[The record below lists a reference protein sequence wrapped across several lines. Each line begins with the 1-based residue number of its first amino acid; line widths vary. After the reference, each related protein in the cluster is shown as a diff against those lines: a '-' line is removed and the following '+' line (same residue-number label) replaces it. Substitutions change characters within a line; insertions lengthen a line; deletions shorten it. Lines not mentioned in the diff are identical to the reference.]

1 MKITSLLILTFCI
14 SFSAFS
20 QTDSLLL
27 SLSTE
32 EQTPLLPEKM
42 LFTQR
47 MIWGEK
53 GLARTAN
60 LYELTPESRTKE
72 LKLRRTMLVT
82 HQVLGFATLAG
93 MVAQGIVGAQLYK
106 NGGRDLRDVHEGL
119 AALVNTTYG
128 ATAVM
133 SLFAPPPMVS
143 RDKGFTSIR
152 AHKWLAAVH
161 LSGMI
166 ATNILAGQIENN
178 YKLKPAHRAAAF
190 TTFASFA
197 AAMIVIKF

>member
-1 MKITSLLILTFCI
+1 MKVNLSLVLALII
-14 SFSAFS
+14 SLPVFS

-27 SLSTE
+27 SLGNE

-53 GLARTAN
+53 GLARAAN
-60 LYELTPESRTKE
+60 LYELTPESRAKE

-82 HQVLGFATLAG
+82 HQVMGFATLAG

-106 NGGRDLRDVHEGL
+106 NGGHNLKEVHEGL
-119 AALVNTTYG
+119 AAAVNATY
-128 ATAVM
+128 ATTAVM
-133 SLFAPPPMVS
+133 SLFAPPPMIS

-152 AHKWLAAVH
+152 AHKWLAAIH

-166 ATNILAGQIENN
+166 ATNILADQLENN
-178 YKLKPAHRAAAF
+178 YKLRPAHRAAAY

-197 AAMIVIKF
+197 AAMLVIKL